1 MPQHAE
7 RDMYHSICAYLMSST
22 IDVTVAFV
30 VHAKTLQTYS
40 LAWRVQVACQM
51 RVKQGTLKYEE
62 EKVVKEQRT
71 VLKPLNTKLFRCPIV
86 SKELRE

>member
-51 RVKQGTLKYEE
+51 RVKQGTVKYEE
-62 EKVVKEQRT
+62 EKVVKEDCSETPQHQTVSVSDCFQRT
-71 VLKPLNTKLFRCPIV
+71 A
-86 SKELRE
+86 